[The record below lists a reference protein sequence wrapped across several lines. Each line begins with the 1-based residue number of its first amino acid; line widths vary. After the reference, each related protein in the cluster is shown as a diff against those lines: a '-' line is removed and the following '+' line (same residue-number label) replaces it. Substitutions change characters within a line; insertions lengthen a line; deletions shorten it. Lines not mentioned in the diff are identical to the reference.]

1 MGHETVFSTFKIDFF
16 SINIELGNKV
26 EKGLMILL
34 DPLDLSMTL
43 PSTTL
48 PPLKNYKTYLQPHRK
63 TCLDEPFTH
72 WKTKWYFYINGLL
85 LQISS

>member
-1 MGHETVFSTFKIDFF
+1 MGYETVFSTFKIDFF

-43 PSTTL
+43 PSTTS
-48 PPLKNYKTYLQPHRK
+48 PPLKNYKTFQNPTGK
-63 TCLDEPFTH
+63 PV
-72 WKTKWYFYINGLL
+72 
-85 LQISS
+85 